1 VDRDEERVD
10 RDVLEDDDDDEEDE
24 ADAAGKGDPEMK

>member
-1 VDRDEERVD
+1 MDRDEERFE
-10 RDVLEDDDDDEEDE
+10 RDILEDDDEEEDE